1 MPWPRSTR
9 LITVGSRTV
18 RPIEFKSLPAHQN
31 HLQLHTELPERPI
44 QRLIR
49 SDIELGNTDLLQDL
63 RHREQIELFW
73 LEMSFEPFRIYRKGY
88 WRPRQRSKRKRRGDG
103 LLQTVLE
110 KVNIDLPDPIG
121 SVPRSRNLPRS
132 QILHQHSYH
141 QHKLAD
147 SLDRIFWNDRDQEME
162 AVSTGSLDQMP

>member
-1 MPWPRSTR
+1 MRTGRSTAQAAHD
-9 LITVGSRTV
+9 
-18 RPIEFKSLPAHQN
+18 RPAYQAELPAQPN
-31 HLQLHTELPERPI
+31 HLQLHTELTESPI

-49 SDIELGNTDLLQDL
+49 SDIELGTAALLQHF

-73 LEMSFEPFRIYRKGY
+73 LEMSFEPFRIYREGY
-88 WRPRQRSKRKRRGDG
+88 WRPGQRSKRERRRDS

-110 KVNIDLPDPIG
+110 KVNIDLADPIG

-141 QHKLAD
+141 QHKPAERLE
-147 SLDRIFWNDRDQEME
+147 RIFWHDRDQEME
-162 AVSTGSLDQMP
+162 AVSTGSLNQMP